1 MSVSPDRLRGNRLAD
16 CSPSPPPHRS
26 QSVPRLPVNRR
37 PGLPDRAGN
46 HALIAWGLS
55 REPPCAFH
63 GNQASAL
70 GLPGGEDRIDLAD
83 GVCGHAPAGLE
94 PPHSNSAMG
103 HLCVSLGPARSAE
116 TLPRMPS
123 AAHDPRPSRP
133 TRRLVPG
140 VELHRT
146 HVPART
152 RYAVHS
158 GKPDELVRRAALALP
173 GFFVERPLR
182 QWTPTAYAP
191 ATPHPIRKTAFTTTG
206 RRPPTASAPD
216 SCRASPPTA
225 ISPFPG

>member
-1 MSVSPDRLRGNRLAD
+1 MSVSPGCLRGNRLAD

-26 QSVPRLPVNRR
+26 QSVQRIPVDRR

-103 HLCVSLGPARSAE
+103 LRLCVSLGPARSAE

-123 AAHDPRPSRP
+123 AAHEPRPSRP

-140 VELHRT
+140 VD
-146 HVPART
+146 
-152 RYAVHS
+152 S
-158 GKPDELVRRAALALP
+158 WKPIE
-173 GFFVERPLR
+173 GG
-182 QWTPTAYAP
+182 
-191 ATPHPIRKTAFTTTG
+191 G
-206 RRPPTASAPD
+206 RRLFSPYLKNGFVVQVAAASEFPD
-216 SCRASPPTA
+216 LASFGRAIVKLPLEFHLET
-225 ISPFPG
+225 